1 MNKGCNLGRKPFS
14 RHVYCRHLLPSLSF
28 MHETPAVTFSTLSFC
43 LLLLHVTSS
52 IFRLFKMNTVIN
64 VWLGGRHTDHAAE
77 SSSCHSIFFVFFKH
91 AYFRVTW
98 FSPKTK
104 NNKNKSDFAIV
115 SRVSLMQFFSTRA
128 LAKTQTDNLN
138 TTSCFEYDFS

>member
-43 LLLLHVTSS
+43 LLLLLHVTSS

-77 SSSCHSIFFVFFKH
+77 SSSCHAIFFVFLNTPISVSPGFPPKQRTTKTSLISPSLVEFRWCSFFHTSPRKNADGQFKH
-91 AYFRVTW
+91 HKLFW
-98 FSPKTK
+98 
-104 NNKNKSDFAIV
+104 IW
-115 SRVSLMQFFSTRA
+115 L
-128 LAKTQTDNLN
+128 
-138 TTSCFEYDFS
+138 